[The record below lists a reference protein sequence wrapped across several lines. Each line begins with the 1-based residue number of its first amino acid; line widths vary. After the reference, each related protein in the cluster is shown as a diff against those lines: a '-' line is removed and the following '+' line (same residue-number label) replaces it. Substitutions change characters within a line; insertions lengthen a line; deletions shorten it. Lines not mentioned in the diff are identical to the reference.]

1 MSAPGGR
8 HRIARLAAP
17 LLVGAFC
24 IAQSALAAPLSDT
37 PPDPNGVPSVYRTDA
52 LDAYAKVKIGWLP
65 APPALTA
72 AEQAPAATALA
83 VINQH
88 MAEVAADL
96 AKKQTTAA
104 RPDTTV
110 TADRLKVTMA
120 GVLADNR
127 RVICAVILPGNRFY
141 SSVIMSVDRDH
152 PLVDPREVWDEDS
165 MRRGKGAFARFVTD
179 TLRVNTWED
188 DTFEGVRLR
197 MCEAG

>member
-1 MSAPGGR
+1 MVTASGPRRVERYA
-8 HRIARLAAP
+8 IP
-17 LLVGAFC
+17 LLVGACC
-24 IAQSALAAPLSDT
+24 IALSAHAAPLSDT
-37 PPDPNGVPSVYRTDA
+37 PPDPNGVPSVFHTDA

-65 APPALTA
+65 APPVLTA

-96 AKKQTTAA
+96 AKKPSTAA

-127 RVICAVILPGNRFY
+127 RVICVYILPGNKFF
-141 SSVIMSVDRDH
+141 STVIMSVDRDH

-165 MRRGKGAFARFVTD
+165 MRKGKGAFAQFVTD

-197 MCEAG
+197 MCEGN